1 MAPLIA
7 IFMTIGIP
15 TVLGIVALTLG
26 FDSRPGYGDDHVRQ

>member
-7 IFMTIGIP
+7 ILMSIGIP

-26 FDSRPGYGDDHVRQ
+26 FDSRPGYGDDHARQ

>member
-7 IFMTIGIP
+7 MLMSIGIAS
-15 TVLGIVALTLG
+15 VFGMLALSVG